1 MITAVILLTVLAV
14 KDEIVGFIDL
24 YSTLQGNKVAYMINT
39 FIMVFSGYME
49 MWFLVDFDSNWTKRI
64 LVALIV
70 STLAAC
76 GGCVVLHYKKRLKQ
90 LLRRKRISI
99 GMKKKWGERKQQP
112 KEEAQSVQILKE
124 IIEKSD
130 DMSQGSSD
138 NIPPSNKTD

>member
-1 MITAVILLTVLAV
+1 MVTAIILLTLLAV

-99 GMKKKWGERKQQP
+99 GMKRKWEERKQQP
-112 KEEAQSVQILKE
+112 KEVTNVQIQQT
-124 IIEKSD
+124 IIDKPET
-130 DMSQGSSD
+130 MPPGHTD
-138 NIPPSNKTD
+138 NIQ